1 MSNKKILVICPGPIY
16 PIKMGS
22 QVRMFDIVK
31 GLSRDH
37 EIDVIA
43 KVPGKEYLS
52 SEYSGPIKKI
62 CNEYYPVVAPNKENN
77 IKRSFYKINFWFEN
91 RIRLTPA
98 NLFYFSNT
106 SLAKKI
112 AEITNLKKYDIINC
126 EYWYPCAV
134 YQHLIYRPYFA
145 LDTHDI
151 NFEKYEMDQRYKNQC
166 KQNRGKIEKYKNL
179 ELEHTGLNDLI
190 ISVSESD
197 CEYFKGVFPEKS
209 HIKIPIGQDLST
221 YLNYSFSTDDGK
233 NILFY
238 GSMGSA
244 QNVKAFFR
252 LFNDIFPGIKSKIP
266 DAKLIVLGANP
277 PEEIKK
283 LHDGKNIRVL
293 GYVEDIREWISK
305 AKIMILPLDIAGGFR
320 TRVVEVMA
328 MGVPVIGTHNALD
341 SIEMTR
347 GVHGYVTDSD
357 EEIAEWASLLL
368 NDSGLRWHMSKE
380 CRKFVAEK
388 YSIEA
393 TYGKLSKYY
402 MDLDPK

>member
-1 MSNKKILVICPGPIY
+1 MSKKKILIICPGPVY

-22 QVRMFDIVK
+22 QVRMFDIIK
-31 GLSRDH
+31 GLARDH

-43 KVPGKEYLS
+43 KIPGTEYLS
-52 SEYSGPIKKI
+52 AEYVEPIKTI
-62 CNEYYPVVAPNKENN
+62 CNAYYPVVAPNKENN
-77 IKRSFYKINFWFEN
+77 IKRSFYGIGFWFEN
-91 RIRLTPA
+91 RVRLTPA

-106 SLAKKI
+106 GLAKKI
-112 AEITNLKKYDIINC
+112 AEVANSKKYDIINC
-126 EYWYPCAV
+126 EYWYSCAV

-151 NFEKYEMDQRYKNQC
+151 NFEKYEMDQRYKNQGRQNC
-166 KQNRGKIEKYKNL
+166 KEIEKYKNL

-197 CEYFKGVFPEKS
+197 CQYFKGVFPEKS

-221 YLNYSFSTDDGK
+221 YLNYNVSSDDGR

-244 QNVKAFFR
+244 QNIKAFFK

-277 PEEIKK
+277 SEEIKK
-283 LHDGKNIRVL
+283 LHDGKSIHVL

-328 MGVPVIGTHNALD
+328 MGVPVIGTYNALD
-341 SIEMTR
+341 SIEMTS
-347 GVHGYVTDSD
+347 GVHGYVTDND
-357 EEIAEWASLLL
+357 NEMAEKAVQLL
-368 NDSGLRWHMSKE
+368 NDSGLRSHLSEE

-388 YSIEA
+388 YTIEA

-402 MDLDPK
+402 MDLELK

>member
-1 MSNKKILVICPGPIY
+1 
-16 PIKMGS
+16 
-22 QVRMFDIVK
+22 MFEIVK
-31 GLSRDH
+31 GLSQNH
-37 EIDVIA
+37 EVDVIA
-43 KVPGKEYLS
+43 KIPGKEYFS
-52 SEYSGPIKKI
+52 SKYSDPVKEI
-62 CNEYYPVVAPNKENN
+62 CNGYYPIVAPNKENN

-91 RIRLTPA
+91 RVRLTPA

-106 SLAKKI
+106 GLAKKI
-112 AEITNLKKYDIINC
+112 AEVANSKKYDIINC
-126 EYWYPCAV
+126 EYWYSCAV

-151 NFEKYEMDQRYKNQC
+151 NFEKYEMDQRYKNQGRQNC
-166 KQNRGKIEKYKNL
+166 KEIEKYKNL

-197 CEYFKGVFPEKS
+197 FEYFGKVSPEKS
-209 HIKIPIGQDLST
+209 HIKIPIGQNLST
-221 YLNYSFSTDDGK
+221 FLDYSPPSDDGK

-252 LFNDIFPGIKSKIP
+252 LFNDIFPRIKSKIP
-266 DAKLIVLGANP
+266 DTKLIVLGANP
-277 PEEIKK
+277 PAGIKK
-283 LHDGKNIRVL
+283 LDDGKNIHVL

-305 AKIMILPLDIAGGFR
+305 AKIMILPLDIASGFR

-341 SIEMTR
+341 SIEMTSE
-347 GVHGYVTDSD
+347 VHGYVTESD
-357 EEIAEWASLLL
+357 DEMAERAIQLL
-368 NDSGLRWHMSKE
+368 NDSGLRKYMSEE
-380 CRKFVAEK
+380 CRRFVAEK
-388 YSIEA
+388 YTIEA

>member
-1 MSNKKILVICPGPIY
+1 MRKKILIICPGPIY

-31 GLSRDH
+31 SLSQDH

-52 SEYSGPIKKI
+52 SEYTEPIKRI
-62 CNEYYPVVAPNKENN
+62 CNEYYPVVAPNKENI

-106 SLAKKI
+106 GLAKKI
-112 AEITNLKKYDIINC
+112 AEIANSKKYDIINC
-126 EYWYPCAV
+126 EYWYSCAV
-134 YQHLIYRPYFA
+134 YQHLTYRPYFA

-151 NFEKYEMDQRYKNQC
+151 NFEKHEMGQRYKNQWR
-166 KQNRGKIEKYKNL
+166 QNRRKIEKYKSL

-221 YLNYSFSTDDGK
+221 YLNYSLPSDDDK

-277 PEEIKK
+277 SAEIKK
-283 LHDGKNIRVL
+283 LHDGKNICVL

-341 SIEMTR
+341 SIEMTS
-347 GVHGYVTDSD
+347 GVHGYVTESD
-357 EEIAEWASLLL
+357 DEMAEQAVLLL
-368 NDSGLRWHMSKE
+368 NDSGLRRHMSEE

-388 YSIEA
+388 YTIDA

-402 MDLDPK
+402 MDLELN